1 MQGSFTYMHEVCN
14 ITERIREMPACL
26 GMLLVACI
34 LDTRLLLRD
43 SDVKA
48 RDTCFRQKA
57 AVAWEKTKT
66 FACQRR
72 RNDAQGLRG
81 RDMQQPFSDHV

>member
-1 MQGSFTYMHEVCN
+1 MQGSFTYMHKVCN

-26 GMLLVACI
+26 GMLLV
-34 LDTRLLLRD
+34 LDMRLLLRD

-48 RDTCFRQKA
+48 RDTCFHQKA
-57 AVAWEKTKT
+57 AVAWEKKKT
-66 FACQRR
+66 FACQRG